1 LRGECGRDIE
11 RENMIKNTLIG
22 LGIFPKLASLLYAI
36 IFVLIIYVPANY
48 LFKKKI
54 FIKL

>member
-1 LRGECGRDIE
+1 
-11 RENMIKNTLIG
+11 LIG
-22 LGIFPKLASLLYAI
+22 IGIFPKLASLLYAI